1 MVALPQDVSKRGVGY
16 DVKSEGPNGEVRYI
30 EVKGHTSTGDVVLYY
45 TEWQMAHRMR
55 NEFFI
60 YEVNHALTVPH
71 LRITQDPVGKG
82 IEPTERVVEYHIA
95 TDQLEPVAAAAEQ
108 FERDARG

>member
-1 MVALPQDVSKRGVGY
+1 MQVAMDHERSYGRTAVDVSKRGVGY

-55 NEFFI
+55 QR
-60 YEVNHALTVPH
+60 VLH
-71 LRITQDPVGKG
+71 LRSQPRPHEAGT
-82 IEPTERVVEYHIA
+82 
-95 TDQLEPVAAAAEQ
+95 
-108 FERDARG
+108 